1 MHNAIAVG
9 ILMLV
14 TSLSFLLALVLEW
27 GCLALMFRV
36 LHGRFPMTRR
46 RVLGARLRVPRR
58 SSGHEFLTASPSPSH
73 R

>member
-14 TSLSFLLALVLEW
+14 TSLSFLLAFVLEW

-36 LHGRFPMTRR
+36 LHGRFLHPIRTTRR
-46 RVLGARLRVPRR
+46 
-58 SSGHEFLTASPSPSH
+58 ASPTATGVRSK
-73 R
+73 

>member
-14 TSLSFLLALVLEW
+14 TSLAFLLALVLEW

-36 LHGRFPMTRR
+36 LHGHFPMTRR
-46 RVLGARLRVPRR
+46 RVLGARILRRR
-58 SSGHEFLTASPSPSH
+58 SANEFLTASPSPSH